1 MSRRPRDTA
10 SARSHT
16 SLPLATVHTRLRQ
29 LALAFAIAFA
39 IAIAIAVAATAAFAF
54 ASATSTIIAPGTAV
68 TAVTAPPD
76 VTTPTR
82 HPPGATPRT
91 PGNKRITAAWVVVHP
106 PKNSNAERSH
116 AERHCHRPPPHPHR
130 PPRSMTPHG
139 AVPRA
144 QTHHPPGATPRTPG
158 NKRIT
163 AAWVVVHP
171 PNDSNAERC
180 RTGRPRCVPALPP
193 TPHPCRPI
201 LLNDRPGHKD
211 QDHQRP
217 APSAR
222 SSTAHSPSCP
232 AARPGR
238 PPSSEGP
245 VGSRTPPRLR
255 CAPRSSRG
263 RASGRH
269 GLQTGPRAR
278 LPEGRQARGAPR
290 APTSRPTALGWGGGA
305 LSPRAAVKTSQTGAP
320 LHKSGPNRYLHKTQP
335 NFG

>member
-16 SLPLATVHTRLRQ
+16 NLPLATVHTRLRQ
-29 LALAFAIAFA
+29 LATAFAFAIALA
-39 IAIAIAVAATAAFAF
+39 IASAATFAFAF
-54 ASATSTIIAPGTAV
+54 AAFTILAPIAPGTAV
-68 TAVTAPPD
+68 TAVTAPP
-76 VTTPTR
+76 TPPRPRAILRGRR
-82 HPPGATPRT
+82 HEPKAIW
-91 PGNKRITAAWVVVHP
+91 ITSALVVVHP
-106 PKNSNAERSH
+106 PKN
-116 AERHCHRPPPHPHR
+116 
-130 PPRSMTPHG
+130 
-139 AVPRA
+139 
-144 QTHHPPGATPRTPG
+144 
-158 NKRIT
+158 
-163 AAWVVVHP
+163 
-171 PNDSNAERC
+171 SNAERC

-201 LLNDRPGHKD
+201 LLNDGPGHKG

-263 RASGRH
+263 RAADRH

-305 LSPRAAVKTSQTGAP
+305 LSPRAAAKTSQTGAP
-320 LHKSGPNRYLHKTQP
+320 RRAGAAGPPRA
-335 NFG
+335 

>member
-16 SLPLATVHTRLRQ
+16 NLPLATVHTRLRQ
-29 LALAFAIAFA
+29 LATAFA
-39 IAIAIAVAATAAFAF
+39 IAIAIASATTFAF
-54 ASATSTIIAPGTAV
+54 ASAAFTILAPIAPGTAV
-68 TAVTAPPD
+68 TAVTAPP
-76 VTTPTR
+76 TPPRPRAILRGRR
-82 HPPGATPRT
+82 HEPKAIW
-91 PGNKRITAAWVVVHP
+91 ITSALVVVHP

-139 AVPRA
+139 AVLRA
-144 QTHHPPGATPRTPG
+144 QTHHPPGATPRTQG

-163 AAWVVVHP
+163 AALVMVHP
-171 PNDSNAERC
+171 PKDSNAERC

-201 LLNDRPGHKD
+201 LLNDGPGHKD

-290 APTSRPTALGWGGGA
+290 APTSRPATLGWGGGA
-305 LSPRAAVKTSQTGAP
+305 LSPRAAAKTPQTGAP
-320 LHKSGPNRYLHKTQP
+320 RRAGAAGPPRA
-335 NFG
+335 